1 MALLTFMGKAAS
13 ALIHTVFSIITHFI
27 VLRKNRTILSCAN
40 HFLFFF
46 CFQHKKH
53 HDIGKNSGQNIFSI
67 WKMNIQQT
75 LKQ

>member
-13 ALIHTVFSIITHFI
+13 ALIHTVFSIITRFI

-40 HFLFFF
+40 HSLFFF

-53 HDIGKNSGQNIFSI
+53 HNIGKNLGQNIFSI
-67 WKMNIQQT
+67 
-75 LKQ
+75 